1 MSDSRWPDFLLVGAA
16 KAGTTALYHQLGTH
30 PDIFM
35 SSQKEMHSLHLQPGD
50 VPEVREDNSALD
62 TFVNF
67 IPQIKISV
75 GINNFLTWYKSYYNY
90 NDA

>member
-50 VPEVREDNSALD
+50 VPEAREDNSALE

-67 IPQIKISV
+67 IPQIEISV
-75 GINNFLTWYKSYYNY
+75 GINNFLKWYKPYYNY